1 MDQKGERGAYAK
13 TKHFLEVVQRLNGL
27 TPNCYTARLRSENA
41 RRAEVING
49 PQAKRYPLLNL
60 SCLSFQRTSWLA
72 VDFTHPGA
80 IPFDIKNRRGSMP
93 ELTRSSEAVEPA
105 VQSSNLPIGSIVRAL
120 CQAANSG
127 PDLLYEVMLKLSLLV
142 ESTAPMYGLSIW
154 SLESGQRPRLSW
166 AEGLQDSELTT
177 GEQIVNETLTGESV
191 WPDVKEGD
199 ASVCF
204 VLASS
209 KPGRAGA
216 ALYGLCVRALS
227 RQQARD
233 LGAIMD
239 VTRLAHS
246 HVSVGQVIQ
255 PQKPPEGTIG
265 KTQLPGMIYAS
276 RSMNEVARAVA
287 RIKDSDSSVLIT
299 GESGTGKELVAHAIH
314 RLSRRSEKDFIPFN
328 CSAAPPDL
336 IESMLFGHRRGS
348 FTGAL
353 RDNEGLI
360 SAAEN
365 GTLFLDE
372 VGDLPLALQP
382 KLLRFLQEGEIHT
395 LGDSA
400 PRKVNIR
407 VIAATHKDLERLV
420 REKVFREDL
429 YYRIASLT
437 VKIPPLRERPE
448 DISALIS
455 HYLSHYARRNDK
467 SVAGITWEAIRVLE
481 NYSWP
486 GNVRELAGEMERLVL
501 YAEENGHITLD
512 HVSEHICPV
521 SFLRTHPEKG
531 SGENLE
537 LLLEDYERRVITETL
552 KRNDCNVAR
561 TSEALGLGSR
571 QTLYK
576 KIKRLA
582 IDITDFLQEDTEPGL
597 QFRAERN

>member
-1 MDQKGERGAYAK
+1 
-13 TKHFLEVVQRLNGL
+13 
-27 TPNCYTARLRSENA
+27 
-41 RRAEVING
+41 
-49 PQAKRYPLLNL
+49 
-60 SCLSFQRTSWLA
+60 
-72 VDFTHPGA
+72 
-80 IPFDIKNRRGSMP
+80 MP
-93 ELTRSSEAVEPA
+93 ELTRSYPPAADAVVETS
-105 VQSSNLPIGSIVRAL
+105 QLPIGSIVRAL
-120 CQAANSG
+120 CRAANAG

-154 SLESGQRPRLSW
+154 TLESEQGPMLSW
-166 AEGLQDSELTT
+166 AEGLQEPELAT
-177 GEQIVNETLTGESV
+177 GERIVNETLASNSD
-191 WPDVKEGD
+191 WPSVKEGD
-199 ASVCF
+199 SSVCF

-216 ALYGLCVRALS
+216 ALYGVCVRPLS
-227 RQQARD
+227 GQQARD

-246 HVSVGQVIQ
+246 HVSVGRVIQ
-255 PQKPPEGTIG
+255 QSKPDEEKVNT
-265 KTQLPGMIYAS
+265 TLPGMIFAS
-276 RSMNEVARAVA
+276 RAMNDVARAVA
-287 RIKDSDSSVLIT
+287 RIKDSNSAVLIT

-314 RLSRRSEKDFIPFN
+314 RLSRRCDKDFVPFN
-328 CSAAPPDL
+328 CSAAPPEL
-336 IESMLFGHRRGS
+336 IESMLFGHRKGS

-353 RDNEGLI
+353 RDSEGLI
-360 SAAEN
+360 RAAEN

-372 VGDLPLALQP
+372 IGDLPLPLQP

-395 LGDSA
+395 LGEPA

-407 VIAATHKDLERLV
+407 VIAATHKDLEELV
-420 REKVFREDL
+420 RDKQFREDL
-429 YYRIASLT
+429 YYRIATLT
-437 VKIPPLRERPE
+437 VKVPSLRERPE

-467 SVAGITWEAIRVLE
+467 PIAGITWEAIRALE

-512 HVSEHICPV
+512 HISEHVCPV
-521 SFLRTHPEKG
+521 SHRIQPEKG
-531 SGENLE
+531 ASENLE

-597 QFRAERN
+597 QFRTERN

>member
-1 MDQKGERGAYAK
+1 M
-13 TKHFLEVVQRLNGL
+13 
-27 TPNCYTARLRSENA
+27 
-41 RRAEVING
+41 
-49 PQAKRYPLLNL
+49 
-60 SCLSFQRTSWLA
+60 
-72 VDFTHPGA
+72 
-80 IPFDIKNRRGSMP
+80 
-93 ELTRSSEAVEPA
+93 
-105 VQSSNLPIGSIVRAL
+105 RAL

-142 ESTAPMYGLSIW
+142 EATAPMYGLSVW
-154 SLESGQRPRLSW
+154 SLESGQRPRLNW
-166 AEGLQDSELTT
+166 AEGLQEPELAA
-177 GEQIVNETLTGESV
+177 GEKIVNETLAV
-191 WPDVKEGD
+191 DMAWPTVKEGD
-199 ASVCF
+199 SSVCF

-227 RQQARD
+227 APQARD

-239 VTRLAHS
+239 LTRLAHS
-246 HVSVGQVIQ
+246 HVSVGRAIQ
-255 PQKPPEGTIG
+255 TQRPAEDRIS
-265 KTQLPGMIYAS
+265 KTTLPGMIFAS
-276 RSMNEVARAVA
+276 RAMNDVARVVA
-287 RIKDSDSSVLIT
+287 RIKDSNSTVLIT

-314 RLSRRSEKDFIPFN
+314 RLSKRCEKDFVPFN
-328 CSAAPPDL
+328 CSAVPPDL
-336 IESMLFGHRRGS
+336 IESMLFGHRKGS

-353 RDNEGLI
+353 QDNQGLI
-360 SAAEN
+360 RAAEN

-372 VGDLPLALQP
+372 IGDLPLALQP

-395 LGDSA
+395 LGERA
-400 PRKVNIR
+400 PRNVNIR
-407 VIAATHKDLERLV
+407 VIAATHKDLEHLV
-420 REKVFREDL
+420 REKLFREDL
-429 YYRIASLT
+429 YYRIATLT
-437 VKIPPLRERPE
+437 VKVPPLRERPE

-455 HYLSHYARRNDK
+455 HYLSHYARRNDRTIG
-467 SVAGITWEAIRVLE
+467 GITWEAIRALE

-501 YAEENGHITLD
+501 YAEENGHITP
-512 HVSEHICPV
+512 EHISAHIYPARAKNPD
-521 SFLRTHPEKG
+521 FEKR

-537 LLLEDYERRVITETL
+537 LLMEDYERRVITETL

-597 QFRAERN
+597 QFRTERN

>member
-1 MDQKGERGAYAK
+1 
-13 TKHFLEVVQRLNGL
+13 
-27 TPNCYTARLRSENA
+27 
-41 RRAEVING
+41 
-49 PQAKRYPLLNL
+49 
-60 SCLSFQRTSWLA
+60 
-72 VDFTHPGA
+72 
-80 IPFDIKNRRGSMP
+80 MP
-93 ELTRSSEAVEPA
+93 ELT
-105 VQSSNLPIGSIVRAL
+105 QSYPQAAEEVIQTNQLPIGSIVRAL
-120 CQAANSG
+120 CQAANAG
-127 PDLLYEVMLKLSLLV
+127 PDVLYEVMLKLSLLV

-154 SLESGQRPRLSW
+154 TLESGEGPRLNW
-166 AEGLQDSELTT
+166 AEGLQEPELATA
-177 GEQIVNETLTGESV
+177 EKVVNETLAADSS
-191 WPDVKEGD
+191 WPNVKEGD
-199 ASVCF
+199 SSVCF
-204 VLASS
+204 ILASS

-227 RQQARD
+227 SQQAKD

-246 HVSVGQVIQ
+246 HVSVGQILQ
-255 PQKPPEGTIG
+255 PAKPAEENG
-265 KTQLPGMIYAS
+265 KTTLPGMIFAS
-276 RSMNEVARAVA
+276 RAMNEVARSVA
-287 RIKDSDSSVLIT
+287 RIKDSNSAVLIT

-314 RLSRRSEKDFIPFN
+314 RLSRRCEKDFVPFN

-336 IESMLFGHRRGS
+336 IESILFGHRKGS

-353 RDNEGLI
+353 RDSEGLI
-360 SAAEN
+360 RAAEN

-372 VGDLPLALQP
+372 IGDLPLALQP

-395 LGDSA
+395 LGEPA

-407 VIAATHKDLERLV
+407 VIAATHKDLEELV
-420 REKVFREDL
+420 RDKQFREDL
-429 YYRIASLT
+429 YYRIATLT
-437 VKIPPLRERPE
+437 VKVPSLRERPE

-467 SVAGITWEAIRVLE
+467 PIAGITWEAIQALE

-486 GNVRELAGEMERLVL
+486 GNVRELAGEIERLVL

-512 HVSEHICPV
+512 HISEHICPV
-521 SFLRTHPEKG
+521 NSRTNSEKR

>member
-1 MDQKGERGAYAK
+1 
-13 TKHFLEVVQRLNGL
+13 
-27 TPNCYTARLRSENA
+27 
-41 RRAEVING
+41 
-49 PQAKRYPLLNL
+49 
-60 SCLSFQRTSWLA
+60 
-72 VDFTHPGA
+72 
-80 IPFDIKNRRGSMP
+80 MP
-93 ELTRSSEAVEPA
+93 ELTSSYPEAETLLKT
-105 VQSSNLPIGSIVRAL
+105 SSLPIGSIVKAL
-120 CQAANSG
+120 CHAANSG
-127 PDLLYEVMLKLSLLV
+127 PDLLYEVMLKLSLLI
-142 ESTAPMYGLSIW
+142 EATAPMYGLSIW
-154 SLESGQRPRLSW
+154 NVDDGQRPRLSW
-166 AEGLQDSELTT
+166 AEGLDESELTA
-177 GEQIVNETLTGESV
+177 GERIVNETLAADAP
-191 WPDVKEGD
+191 WPDIKEGD
-199 ASVCF
+199 SSVCF

-209 KPGRAGA
+209 KPGRPGA

-227 RQQARD
+227 ARQARD

-246 HVSVGQVIQ
+246 HVSVAQPIQ
-255 PQKPPEGTIG
+255 MKQPILEKAGNG
-265 KTQLPGMIYAS
+265 RLPGMIFAS
-276 RSMNEVARAVA
+276 RAMSEVARTVD
-287 RIKDSDSSVLIT
+287 RIKDSNSTVLIT

-314 RLSRRSEKDFIPFN
+314 RISKRSEKDFIPFN

-353 RDNEGLI
+353 NDSEGLI
-360 SAAEN
+360 RAAEN

-372 VGDLPLALQP
+372 IGDLPLNLQP

-395 LGDSA
+395 LGERA
-400 PRKVNIR
+400 PRLVNVR
-407 VIAATHKDLERLV
+407 VIAATHKNLEQLV
-420 REKVFREDL
+420 RERLFREDL
-429 YYRIASLT
+429 YYRITTLT
-437 VKIPPLRERPE
+437 VRIPPLRERPE

-467 SVAGITWEAIRVLE
+467 QVAGITWEAIRTLE
-481 NYSWP
+481 NYCWP

-501 YAEENGHITLD
+501 YAEESSHITP
-512 HVSEHICPV
+512 EHISRHISPARLQQ
-521 SFLRTHPEKG
+521 SEEQSRD
-531 SGENLE
+531 NLE

-597 QFRAERN
+597 QFRSERN